1 MKDHTWGTVAIVAS
15 GPIRRLRLT
24 RPAERNAIS
33 GQMIDELR
41 LALAALADDSDA
53 RVVVLEGEGKSFCA
67 GADIEEMKASGGKT
81 FDANLRD
88 AERLA
93 ELFHALDTF
102 PRPVIGRVHGH
113 CLGGGV
119 GLVACCDIAIASS
132 DARFA
137 FTEVRLGLAPAVI
150 SPYVIA
156 AIGARQARKLFA
168 TGESFDAQRAFAIGL
183 VHGVVAPDAL
193 DAGVE
198 AVVVQLLQ
206 GGPAAQ
212 GEIKKLVAMVAREG
226 GADDLEART
235 TDVIARLRASPEGKE
250 GLDAFLGKREPGWRR

>member
-1 MKDHTWGTVAIVAS
+1 MGERIRCEIDARGVA
-15 GPIRRLRLT
+15 RLT
-24 RPAERNAIS
+24 LDRADKHNAFDDVVIRELTAEL
-33 GQMIDELR
+33 ER
-41 LALAALADDSDA
+41 LGADA
-53 RVVVLEGEGKSFCA
+53 RVRVVVLTGAGRSFSA
-67 GADIEEMKASGGKT
+67 GADLGWMRAMAAAGERENRE
-81 FDANLRD
+81 DAL
-88 AERLA
+88 ALARLMRT
-93 ELFHALDTF
+93 LDGLTK
-102 PRPVIGRVHGH
+102 PAVARVNGPAY
-113 CLGGGV
+113 GGGV

-212 GEIKKLVAMVAREG
+212 GEIKKLVAMVAREA

>member
-1 MKDHTWGTVAIVAS
+1 MRTLDD
-15 GPIRRLRLT
+15 LT
-24 RPAERNAIS
+24 KPAV
-33 GQMIDELR
+33 
-41 LALAALADDSDA
+41 A
-53 RVVVLEGEGKSFCA
+53 RVNGPA
-67 GADIEEMKASGGKT
+67 Y
-81 FDANLRD
+81 
-88 AERLA
+88 
-93 ELFHALDTF
+93 
-102 PRPVIGRVHGH
+102 
-113 CLGGGV
+113 GGGV

-168 TGESFDAQRAFAIGL
+168 TGETFDAQRALAIGL

-212 GEIKKLVAMVAREG
+212 GEIKKLVAMVAREA
-226 GADDLEART
+226 GADDFEART
-235 TDVIARLRASPEGKE
+235 TDLIARLRASPEGKE